1 MSKKSTGEDIFSREE
16 ISSSESSQLL
26 NNNNVNQEDHYSTF
40 GPPDSL
46 EVPKAYK
53 LKFILPALWMGSFLA
68 AMDGTVVA
76 NIMGNIAADFE
87 QEDMKSWI
95 ATSYL
100 LTNTAFQPLYGKVS
114 DIIGRKNALMIAQ
127 FFFGLG
133 CFLSIFAQNV
143 TQFSIA
149 RAVCGIGGGGLGAM
163 SSIVVSDIV
172 TLEERGLY
180 QGYANLNF
188 AAGQSLGAP
197 LGGLLLT
204 TIGWRWIFGIQV
216 PGVLVCMWMNYKFVN
231 VGHDKPLTRENL
243 ARIDFGGS
251 VTLVLTI
258 TAFLLFLSTNLNKF
272 VLSILFLISGSGFLY
287 IETYVAKEQIV
298 PSDLV
303 KGLLGIYGLLSL
315 ASSFVS
321 NATIFGIPSFLQIV
335 QNQTNSQSGG
345 YLMFIVISL
354 SFGSLISGYLL
365 RRLKYDVKRSSL
377 FISFI
382 STFIMFIGILFIFE
396 VIYIPNPYDTDIG
409 WKVVISLGLVL
420 LGLGYGSVLVSI
432 LIALVAFVGKEGQ
445 AAATGMNYLFR
456 SIGQVLGVGIS
467 LAVYNNTIKKSLT
480 ELLSNVENGD
490 EILRNLLRDSEYL
503 KHSKLISKEL
513 LYEILEAY
521 KHAVASS
528 FYLIVLLGL
537 AGLVVSGIIT
547 IKYGLGRH

>member
-1 MSKKSTGEDIFSREE
+1 MPKKPSPENIFSREDL
-16 ISSSESSQLL
+16 SSSESSELL
-26 NNNNVNQEDHYSTF
+26 NNNDQEAHYSTF
-40 GPPDSL
+40 EPPSI
-46 EVPKAYK
+46 PKSYK

-76 NIMGNIAADFE
+76 NIMGNIAAEFE

-114 DIIGRKNALMIAQ
+114 DIVGRRNALMFAQ

-172 TLEERGLY
+172 SLEERGLY

-231 VGHDKPLTRENL
+231 VGHDKPITRENL

-251 VTLVLTI
+251 ITLVATI
-258 TAFLLFLSTNLNKF
+258 TAFLLLLSTSLNKII
-272 VLSILFLISGSGFLY
+272 LSALLLISGSSFLY
-287 IETYVAKEQIV
+287 IETYIANEQIV
-298 PSDLV
+298 PSHLV
-303 KGLLGIYGLLSL
+303 TGILGIYGLLSL
-315 ASSFVS
+315 TSSFVS

-354 SFGSLISGYLL
+354 SFGSLISGFLL
-365 RRLKYDVKRSSL
+365 RKLKFDVKRSSL
-377 FISFI
+377 FISFV
-382 STFIMFIGILFIFE
+382 STFIMVVGILFIFE
-396 VIYIPNPYDTDIG
+396 VIYIPEPYDTDIG
-409 WKVVISLGLVL
+409 WKVVLSLGLVL

-432 LIALVAFVGKEGQ
+432 LISLVAFVGREGQ

-456 SIGQVLGVGIS
+456 SIGQVLGVGSS
-467 LAVYNNTIKKSLT
+467 LAVYNNSIQKSLSD
-480 ELLSNVENGD
+480 LLSNVDHGD
-490 EILRNLLRDSEYL
+490 EILKNLLRDSDYL
-503 KHSKLISKEL
+503 KHSKLISEEL
-513 LYEILEAY
+513 LSEILEVY
-521 KHAVASS
+521 KHATADS
-528 FYLIVLLGL
+528 FYLMVILGFL
-537 AGLVVSGIIT
+537 GLVVSGVIT
-547 IKYGLGRH
+547 IKYGLGRQ